1 MVHVAS
7 ASAQAL
13 RDHVNGVAE
22 FAEFDDCRFFPLH
35 HWHADDVQGIGE
47 GAGVLF
53 ASPPSNVGAEFV
65 MDDSDV
71 SPTALHDSVL
81 LRSSIF

>member
-1 MVHVAS
+1 VHVAS

-35 HWHADDVQGIGE
+35 HWHADDVQGIRNV
-47 GAGVLF
+47 ASVLF
-53 ASPPSNVGAEFV
+53 ASPSTDVRAEFV

-71 SPTALHDSVL
+71 SPTALHGGFLSVQ
-81 LRSSIF
+81 